1 MRWSRPQRR
10 WARKSSGPSL
20 NYGGVRTPLHPRSL
34 RCSSVACLRACA
46 LLAPCARGAGPLSA
60 SPHFRDGPLGD
71 EGHAGGGGPLMA
83 PPDLPEHPKGALRSG
98 NIADELARG
107 PRHLHVVVVS
117 PAQPIFE
124 GDVHWVTVPAWD
136 GQLGIWPGHA
146 AIVAALGSGLLRIG
160 QDGGKVARFAVR
172 GGFLKVGGGKVTI
185 LVDSAVA
192 EADVDTAEARREL
205 DETVAALR
213 HPKTDEEFE
222 ELLDR
227 RAWSESRLKLG
238 GA

>member
-1 MRWSRPQRR
+1 M
-10 WARKSSGPSL
+10 SS
-20 NYGGVRTPLHPRSL
+20 
-34 RCSSVACLRACA
+34 
-46 LLAPCARGAGPLSA
+46 
-60 SPHFRDGPLGD
+60 
-71 EGHAGGGGPLMA
+71 E
-83 PPDLPEHPKGALRSG
+83 LPEHPRGALRSG

-107 PRHLHVVVVS
+107 PQYLHVVVVS

-160 QDGGKVARFAVR
+160 QDSGKVARFAVS
-172 GGFLKVGGGKVTI
+172 GGFLKVGEGKVTI

>member
-1 MRWSRPQRR
+1 M
-10 WARKSSGPSL
+10 SS
-20 NYGGVRTPLHPRSL
+20 
-34 RCSSVACLRACA
+34 
-46 LLAPCARGAGPLSA
+46 
-60 SPHFRDGPLGD
+60 
-71 EGHAGGGGPLMA
+71 E
-83 PPDLPEHPKGALRSG
+83 LPEHPKGALRSG

-124 GDVHWVTVPAWD
+124 GDVRWVTVPAWD

-160 QDGGKVARFAVR
+160 QDSGKVGRFAVR
-172 GGFLKVGGGKVTI
+172 GGFLKVGEGKVTI

-213 HPKTDEEFE
+213 HPKTDEEFA

>member
-1 MRWSRPQRR
+1 
-10 WARKSSGPSL
+10 
-20 NYGGVRTPLHPRSL
+20 
-34 RCSSVACLRACA
+34 
-46 LLAPCARGAGPLSA
+46 
-60 SPHFRDGPLGD
+60 
-71 EGHAGGGGPLMA
+71 MA
-83 PPDLPEHPKGALRSG
+83 LPEHPKGAIQTG

-117 PAQPIFE
+117 PAQPIFA

-136 GQLGIWPGHA
+136 GQIGIWPGHA

-160 QDGGKVARFAVR
+160 QDAGKVLRFAVR
-172 GGFLKVGGGKVTI
+172 GGFLKVGEDKVTI

-205 DETVAALR
+205 DETVAALH
-213 HPKTDEEFE
+213 HPKTDEEFA